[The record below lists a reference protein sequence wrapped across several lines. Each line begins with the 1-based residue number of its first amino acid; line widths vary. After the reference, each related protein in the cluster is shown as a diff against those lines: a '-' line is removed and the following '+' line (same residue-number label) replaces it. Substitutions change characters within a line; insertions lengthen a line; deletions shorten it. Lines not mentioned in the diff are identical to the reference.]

1 MKYPSIFDSF
11 YNFYIFAKNKCIMA
25 KLDRD
30 YGHGVEFLLWTL
42 LYVFL
47 LILLMVW
54 VYDKNFQFL
63 P

>member
-1 MKYPSIFDSF
+1 
-11 YNFYIFAKNKCIMA
+11 MA
-25 KLDRD
+25 KLNRD

-54 VYDKNFQFL
+54 VYDKNFQFI